1 MALLKEAERLQDDVR
16 ANHAG
21 LTGELR
27 ITTTPE
33 YGARVVVPLL
43 AVFSQQ
49 HTDLRVRHVSSS
61 LHADLISERFDVA
74 IRLGTLVDSR
84 NHAALI
90 SHFSILPVA
99 TPEWLAGNP
108 IETLAQLAQ
117 ADWIIHERLASP
129 LRWQVKDAR
138 GAPDM
143 LEIKRRRVCL
153 PTALRPLWLLRS
165 QAVGW
170 RYCRNGWCAM
180 RLMRERW

>member
-1 MALLKEAERLQDDVR
+1 M
-16 ANHAG
+16 
-21 LTGELR
+21 
-27 ITTTPE
+27 
-33 YGARVVVPLL
+33 
-43 AVFSQQ
+43 
-49 HTDLRVRHVSSS
+49 
-61 LHADLISERFDVA
+61 A

-99 TPEWLAGNP
+99 TPEWLARNP
-108 IETLAQLAQ
+108 IESLAQLAQ

-165 QAVGW
+165 QAVGGVTAGMAGA
-170 RYCRNGWCAM
+170 RFA
-180 RLMRERW
+180 